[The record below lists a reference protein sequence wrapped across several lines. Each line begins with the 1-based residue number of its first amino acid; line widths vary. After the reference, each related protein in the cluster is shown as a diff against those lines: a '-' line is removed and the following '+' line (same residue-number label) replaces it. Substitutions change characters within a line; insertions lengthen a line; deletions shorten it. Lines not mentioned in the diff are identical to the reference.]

1 MAGAA
6 NVFSGPVIVASVAVS
21 SEKQPNMGIA
31 VNVQPVS
38 VLGDRITVTT
48 VCPKGAF
55 LCALDAR
62 QAQMLIDDITK
73 GIAVLHRL
81 ESGAPSGMVQ

>member
-1 MAGAA
+1 MARIA

-21 SEKQPNMGIA
+21 SDPQPNMGVA
-31 VNVQPVS
+31 VNVQPIA

-62 QAQMLIDDITK
+62 QAEMLISDLTK
-73 GIAVLHRL
+73 GIAALRRM
-81 ESGAPSGMVQ
+81 EAGSPSGTVQ